1 MCVLPRFTTWVA
13 SFVLA
18 VTFCHTAGAD
28 QTAAGAGP
36 AQWADDLTAI
46 DAQDWSYDRAAH
58 LLERAG
64 FGGTPAQ
71 IQRLAQMTPQ
81 QAVAFLVR
89 FQGADTQPSAGIR

>member
-64 FGGTPAQ
+64 KIIASLLEDFE
-71 IQRLAQMTPQ
+71 RLLQ
-81 QAVAFLVR
+81 
-89 FQGADTQPSAGIR
+89 DE